1 MPVPRAARL
10 ASRKSVI
17 PDPSLYG
24 DPSDDSDEEPVAA
37 AVPSRSTTTTTTT
50 IKTTSSNLSNKKP
63 RPSTTSKSTSSTI
76 NGKKKS
82 STSSTE
88 SLEPVK
94 LDKNLDKQFSRSLND
109 TDQVNDR
116 DSASRT
122 SKQPTKRKRVEK
134 TSDEGVPEQQ
144 EEEEDQNSRSNAS
157 RKPTTAQG
165 TSKRTKVDQQ
175 MDLDGQDQGE
185 SASQASQ
192 TSSQRKGHFVPRAA
206 TNQTTRPNKPPPQ
219 FSAVLDGSDD
229 DSAPFLFT
237 TNPPTPHA
245 TKGEDGGTSKRP
257 ATKPKQNPKGKAPR
271 IQPPENQTSEE
282 YRRPPVAST
291 SRVQITPP
299 RTVDSDTPVTTH
311 ETPVQV
317 RNIAFRQGVVGTP
330 GTAAKSARRNSNGSA
345 RRGSSI
351 GGGFTATPHPEIKN
365 EELWR
370 STDPLLPIAARTR
383 SIISWAT
390 QRDRTRLFD
399 GKRLND
405 TEQVAKEVI
414 DGFIEG
420 ICDLSIDTSVPFR
433 QVQRPN
439 PAELPPHPQNVAN
452 AAKKLELQEEFGAIA
467 EEQNSRQT
475 TSAVYSN
482 FSARRATAREALS
495 TSALTRSLD
504 ALSIAETF
512 DLSRSG
518 PKSLEEALDMGR
530 MLLVDADVKSK
541 EDETVKKKDRRK
553 SRVDE
558 ENGELALDSQIRE
571 TLEDTAH
578 LQQLTHRLSGFTR
591 VVSRFIDHR
600 SAETHQALTSQSLQG
615 LDSTTTTSGGTGAQ
629 DSTSRTEGGAGLSS
643 LAGVIGS
650 STAVGGGLDPLDL
663 LRAISRAD
671 SSRR

>member
-24 DPSDDSDEEPVAA
+24 DPSDDSDDNS
-37 AVPSRSTTTTTTT
+37 VPSRSTTTT
-50 IKTTSSNLSNKKP
+50 IKTTNSNSSNKKP
-63 RPSTTSKSTSSTI
+63 RPSTAPKSTFNTI

-88 SLEPVK
+88 SLEQDK
-94 LDKNLDKQFSRSLND
+94 LDRNLDKQSSRPLND
-109 TDQVNDR
+109 TQQGNDR
-116 DSASRT
+116 EPSSR
-122 SKQPTKRKRVEK
+122 SKQQPTKRKRLEK
-134 TSDEGVPEQQ
+134 ASDEEVSEQQ
-144 EEEEDQNSRSNAS
+144 EEEDQPSRSNAT
-157 RKPTTAQG
+157 RKPTKAQG
-165 TSKRTKVDQQ
+165 TSKRTKVDQYI
-175 MDLDGQDQGE
+175 DLDGQDQGE
-185 SASQASQ
+185 TASQASQ
-192 TSSQRKGHFVPRAA
+192 TSPQRKGHFVPRAA
-206 TNQTTRPNKPPPQ
+206 ASQTTRPNKPPPK

-245 TKGEDGGTSKRP
+245 AKGEGGSSKRP

-271 IQPPENQTSEE
+271 IQPPGDQTSEE
-282 YRRPPVAST
+282 FRQPPVAST

-299 RTVDSDTPVTTH
+299 RADDSDTPVTTH

-399 GKRLND
+399 GKRLNE
-405 TEQVAKEVI
+405 TEMVAKEVI

-433 QVQRPN
+433 QVRKPN
-439 PAELPPHPQNVAN
+439 PAELPPHPQNVTN

-467 EEQNSRQT
+467 DEQNSRQA
-475 TSAVYSN
+475 TSAVYTN
-482 FSARRATAREALS
+482 FSTRRTTAREALS

-512 DLSRSG
+512 DLSRPG
-518 PKSLEEALDMGR
+518 PKSLEEALEMGR
-530 MLLVDADVKSK
+530 ALLKDADVKSK
-541 EDETVKKKDRRK
+541 QDEPVKKKDRRK
-553 SRVDE
+553 SRVQE
-558 ENGELALDSQIRE
+558 ENGEFALDSQIRE

-615 LDSTTTTSGGTGAQ
+615 LESTTTSSGGTGAQ
-629 DSTSRTEGGAGLSS
+629 DSTSGTDGGAALSS
-643 LAGVIGS
+643 LAGVIGP
-650 STAVGGGLDPLDL
+650 STAMGGGLDPLDL